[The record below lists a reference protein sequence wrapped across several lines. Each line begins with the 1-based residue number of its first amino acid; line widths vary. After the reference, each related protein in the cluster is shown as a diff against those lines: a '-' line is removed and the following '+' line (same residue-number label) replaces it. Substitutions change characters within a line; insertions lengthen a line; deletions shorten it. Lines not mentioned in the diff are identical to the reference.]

1 MSSLDA
7 TLGTARGGRRAGGM
21 EEPKSQQRKKRLWRR
36 REVLSGRERGLG
48 KRPGNRGAIW
58 RPQVGRL

>member
-1 MSSLDA
+1 
-7 TLGTARGGRRAGGM
+7 M

-48 KRPGNRGAIW
+48 KRPGNRGAVW